1 MRRLYLSVGLIALM
15 AALSGLHIWH
25 LNDLTGQLT
34 AQLTQ
39 AQALAKQEGVCDSC
53 GGALAQREDWD
64 GAARLTRQAKE
75 RWTGHEGYLHTT
87 LRHTDIDAILISLD
101 ETLAFLE
108 GGEKQPAE
116 YAAANARLLAQ
127 LALLVEAE
135 VPTLTNIL

>member
-39 AQALAKQEGVCDSC
+39 AQALA
-53 GGALAQREDWD
+53 QREDWD

-87 LRHTDIDAILISLD
+87 LRHADIDAILISLD

-108 GGEKQPAE
+108 GSEKQPAE

>member
-1 MRRLYLSVGLIALM
+1 MRRLFLSVGLIALM

-39 AQALAKQEGVCDSC
+39 AQ
-53 GGALAQREDWD
+53 ALAQREDWD

-135 VPTLTNIL
+135 VPTLANIL